1 MTVTPSCGQTIL
13 VIEDDQDTV
22 EFLELFLDMSGYQV
36 QTAGTGARGLALAT
50 AHAIAAV
57 LLDRRLPDMDGITVC
72 ERLRAQLGRAVP
84 IILLT
89 ADHDPALHTAARD
102 AGVSAVLQ
110 KPFAP
115 DALLQQLAAV
125 LAS

>member
-1 MTVTPSCGQTIL
+1 MTATPSGGQTIL

-22 EFLELFLDMSGYQV
+22 DFLELFLDMSGYQV
-36 QTAGTGARGLALAT
+36 QTAGTGAHGLALAT
-50 AHAIAAV
+50 AHTIAAV
-57 LLDRRLPDMDGITVC
+57 LLDRRLPDMDGVTVC
-72 ERLRAQLGRAVP
+72 ERLRAQLGMVVP

-115 DALLQQLAAV
+115 DALLQQLAAM